1 MAEVELLLLRHGIA
15 EPRGSGL
22 EDGARAL
29 TAEGRERTRLICQRA
44 GALGL
49 KAPVLVS
56 SPLLRASQTAALA
69 VEAGL
74 APAFSCHDGLSPG
87 ADPWPLLQQLCSQ
100 GKEGSHRRWL
110 LVGHEPDLGSLACRL
125 LAAPTGAV
133 ALKKAGLALL
143 RWDQILSPTA
153 PMPSSQ
159 VQLVLLLTPR
169 ILRGG

>member
-1 MAEVELLLLRHGIA
+1 
-15 EPRGSGL
+15 
-22 EDGARAL
+22 
-29 TAEGRERTRLICQRA
+29 
-44 GALGL
+44 
-49 KAPVLVS
+49 
-56 SPLLRASQTAALA
+56 
-69 VEAGL
+69 
-74 APAFSCHDGLSPG
+74 
-87 ADPWPLLQQLCSQ
+87 
-100 GKEGSHRRWL
+100 
-110 LVGHEPDLGSLACRL
+110 VGHEPDLGSLACRL

>member
-15 EPRGSGL
+15 EARGSGL

-29 TAEGRERTRLICQRA
+29 TDEGRQRTRLICQRA

-56 SPLLRASQTAALA
+56 SPLLRASQTAELA

-74 APAFSCHDGLSPG
+74 APSFTLHDGLSPG
-87 ADPWPLLQQLCSQ
+87 ADPWPLLQQLGGQ
-100 GKEGSHRRWL
+100 GQGETPRRWL

-125 LAAPTGAV
+125 LAAPPGAV

-143 RWDQILSPTA
+143 RWDQNLSPTA

>member
-15 EPRGSGL
+15 EPRGSGR

-29 TAEGRERTRLICQRA
+29 TAEGRQRTRLICQRA
-44 GALGL
+44 CALGL
-49 KAPVLVS
+49 KSPVLVS
-56 SPLLRASQTAALA
+56 SPLLRASQTAELA
-69 VEAGL
+69 VEMGL
-74 APAFSCHDGLSPG
+74 APAFTCHDGLSPG
-87 ADPWPLLQQLCSQ
+87 ADPLPLLQQLISQ
-100 GKEGSHRRWL
+100 GQGDGPRRWL

-125 LAAPTGAV
+125 LAAPPGAV

-159 VQLVLLLTPR
+159 VQLVLLLPPR
-169 ILRGG
+169 ILRGA